1 MEFFAQV
8 LLIAVGLVHL
18 APGVV
23 ALSAAQARAAYG
35 VDPANQDLT
44 VLLRHRAVLL
54 VLVGAAMLAGAFV
67 EELRVPAMIAGAVSM
82 ATFIVFAFGARDAN
96 PRIRRVAQVDV
107 VALIALAVA
116 AVIFAVWA

>member
-1 MEFFAQV
+1 MEFVARV
-8 LLIAVGLVHL
+8 LLIAVALVNL

-23 ALSAAQARAAYG
+23 ALSAAQVRSAYG
-35 VDPANQDLT
+35 VDASNQDVT

-54 VLVGAAMLAGAFV
+54 ALVGAAVLAGAFV
-67 EELRVPAMIAGAVSM
+67 EDLRIPAMIGGAISM
-82 ATFIVFAFGARDAN
+82 ATFIVFAFGAREVN
-96 PRIRRVAQVDV
+96 PRILRVAQVDV